1 MRVCL
6 KSVKKIIP
14 NVVEVISSSG
24 YIFPGVVKKGRVFF
38 LASIVNTSP
47 FFFFVLGNNQHLFDS
62 TTSFLLPKE
71 EIVAHLPANIPPVES
86 LCWGVRGK
94 LAVPSEIA
102 A

>member
-38 LASIVNTSP
+38 LASIVNTSL
-47 FFFFVLGNNQHLFDS
+47 FFFLS
-62 TTSFLLPKE
+62 W
-71 EIVAHLPANIPPVES
+71 EIISIYLIQQPASCFP
-86 LCWGVRGK
+86 RK
-94 LAVPSEIA
+94 R
-102 A
+102 